1 MEILIVDDSKAVHN
15 FIKVSLD
22 EYNDLNFTSAFSGK
36 DAIGFIDDQKKYFD
50 IVLLDWE
57 MPIMDGPE
65 TIKAIREVNT
75 EVPII
80 KITSKNKMEDIK
92 MALDLGANDY
102 IMKPFTED
110 ILVEKLNN
118 YISLDK

>member
-1 MEILIVDDSKAVHN
+1 MEILIVDDSKSVHN
-15 FIKVSLD
+15 FIKGSLD
-22 EYNDLNFTSAFSGK
+22 EYNQINFTSAFSGK
-36 DAIGFIDDQKKYFD
+36 DALEFIDIQKKHFD

-65 TIKAIREVNT
+65 TIKAIRGVNQ

-80 KITSKNKMEDIK
+80 KITSKNKMEDIQ
-92 MALDLGANDY
+92 MALNLGANDY
-102 IMKPFTED
+102 IMKPFTDD